1 MKSTWRFVMKI
12 IGLSLA
18 AAGVICLIV
27 GCWDKLAEE
36 AACLRKKLTGKGG
49 YSEFSDYDDDLF
61 YEE

>member
-12 IGLSLA
+12 IGLSLMA
-18 AAGVICLIV
+18 VGIICLVV

-36 AACLRKKLTGKGG
+36 AVSLKNRLSGKRG
-49 YSEFSDYDDDLF
+49 YSEFDDYDDDLF